1 MGIFCL
7 RAIPSKIA
15 ANTFRTFSL
24 CQALLWALYAEF
36 IYSLSSS
43 TRKVIVILVI
53 LQMRTLRHGEMSLA
67 PMVEPGF
74 KAKVSGSYNHALS
87 PLEKVH
93 RGREAQ
99 LLNLTFFAFEHLS
112 KLYWS

>member
-7 RAIPSKIA
+7 RVVPSKIA

-24 CQALLWALYAEF
+24 CQALLWALSAEF
-36 IYSLSSS
+36 IYSLSNPM
-43 TRKVIVILVI
+43 RKIIVILVI
-53 LQMRTLRHGEMSLA
+53 LQMRILSHGEMSLG

-74 KAKVSGSYNHALS
+74 KVKVPGSYNHAL

-93 RGREAQ
+93 RGRETH